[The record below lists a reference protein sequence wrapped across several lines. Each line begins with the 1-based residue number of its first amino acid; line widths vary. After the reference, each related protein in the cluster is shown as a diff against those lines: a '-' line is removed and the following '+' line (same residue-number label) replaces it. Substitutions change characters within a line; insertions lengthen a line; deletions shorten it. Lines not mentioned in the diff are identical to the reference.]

1 MIEQLIS
8 MQIAIE
14 LFILSIL
21 FYMGIKIEGFNAVS
35 HQILNAIKELKEK

>member
-8 MQIAIE
+8 VQIAIE

-21 FYMGIKIEGFNAVS
+21 FYMGVKIEGFNAIS
-35 HQILNAIKELKEK
+35 HQILDAIKEIRK